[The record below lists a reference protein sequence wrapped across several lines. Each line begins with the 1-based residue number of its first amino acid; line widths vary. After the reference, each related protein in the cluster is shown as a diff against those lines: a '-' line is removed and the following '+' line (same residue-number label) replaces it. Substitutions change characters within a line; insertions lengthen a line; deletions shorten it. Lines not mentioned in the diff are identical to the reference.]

1 MSWSETSLTS
11 PVLWKTPCRIPTS
24 ALTLLLKLF
33 LQAELWEK
41 PQEPKDSLHTALG
54 GLGGVLRWQ
63 PVAQEWPWSDTK
75 NTEGNAVHSQSMEL
89 AGGSELGVQKA
100 FSGSIQN
107 APRKADSTKYAK
119 LTHLRNSGV
128 GLILKPLWHLPCRWE
143 GENSIVLMDYLSIM
157 QVLPLCPA
165 ELWDKLGWEAEKPE
179 PISSEWSTVAHCHL
193 SGCILATGQ
202 PKPKDQHISK
212 FLQTCMKLLEFVL
225 NSLKNRHCCMGYP
238 TSGEMKIYQTMGWR
252 TQDLFKVQ
260 FLPQFS
266 INFCQGPRDPCGS
279 WMEGGW
285 HELVVWMLVES
296 ASQTP
301 PAPKAVH
308 RILSTA
314 SWPYLSQSSLIYLKH
329 RPSVSGADAI
339 SGMCNAF
346 STSSLT
352 KMKLRAVPDWILRW
366 TM

>member
-1 MSWSETSLTS
+1 M
-11 PVLWKTPCRIPTS
+11 K
-24 ALTLLLKLF
+24 
-33 LQAELWEK
+33 
-41 PQEPKDSLHTALG
+41 H
-54 GLGGVLRWQ
+54 
-63 PVAQEWPWSDTK
+63 
-75 NTEGNAVHSQSMEL
+75 
-89 AGGSELGVQKA
+89 
-100 FSGSIQN
+100 SGS
-107 APRKADSTKYAK
+107 
-119 LTHLRNSGV
+119 
-128 GLILKPLWHLPCRWE
+128 
-143 GENSIVLMDYLSIM
+143 LS
-157 QVLPLCPA
+157 
-165 ELWDKLGWEAEKPE
+165 
-179 PISSEWSTVAHCHL
+179 SL
-193 SGCILATGQ
+193 SCILATGQ

-352 KMKLRAVPDWILRW
+352 KMKLRAVPD
-366 TM
+366 